1 MTTRPTPDAAPVLAT
16 PQPDPQAATTEP
28 PGSLSPKSPPP
39 TPPPPAPR
47 SKLKRNLIWG
57 GIGLLVL
64 GLLVWAFKPKPFT
77 VEMASVTQGRFERAV
92 QEYGK
97 TRVRDRY
104 IVSTPLAGRLGRVL
118 LKQGDSV
125 ALGDTVALLWPM
137 APALLDERAR
147 AEQAARIGG
156 TSAALARSQ
165 ANVGR
170 ARAAMDQAQVEL
182 KRSEALAQQGFVSPT
197 QNEAGRLALR
207 LRLQE
212 LESARQEENAARH
225 DLEQSQAARQQFAP
239 APLGG
244 VQPSFAVKAPVS
256 GKVLKVLQQSE
267 ANVVPGAGLVELGD
281 PARLEVVVDILTED
295 ATEVRPGAAVEL
307 LNWGGAQ
314 VIAGQ
319 VRWVEPAAFT
329 KVSAL
334 GVEEQRVNVVID
346 ITAPAA
352 QWQAL
357 GDGFKVDVRVLVQ
370 VVDQAVMVPV
380 SALFPIGSRSGVFIV
395 EKGRAHL
402 KEISVQ
408 ARNGVSAWV
417 KEGLTVGTQ
426 VIVYPDSKLKDEAK
440 VKVR

>member
-1 MTTRPTPDAAPVLAT
+1 MAPPEPATPAAPAS
-16 PQPDPQAATTEP
+16 QPA
-28 PGSLSPKSPPP
+28 SKSH
-39 TPPPPAPR
+39 
-47 SKLKRNLIWG
+47 LKRNLILG
-57 GIGLLVL
+57 GVGLL
-64 GLLVWAFKPKPFT
+64 LLAILAWAFYPKPLT
-77 VEMASVTQGRFERAV
+77 VEVAKVTQGKFERAV

-104 IVSTPLAGRLGRVL
+104 TVSAPLAGRVGRVL

-137 APALLDERAR
+137 APALQDERSR
-147 AEQAARIGG
+147 AEQAARIAAMASGLARTQANAG
-156 TSAALARSQ
+156 RAQAALAQ
-165 ANVGR
+165 AD
-170 ARAAMDQAQVEL
+170 AEL
-182 KRSEALAQQGFVSPT
+182 SRSEALAQQGFVSPN
-197 QNEAGRLALR
+197 QNETGRLNSR
-207 LRLQE
+207 LRAQE

-225 DLEQSQAARQQFAP
+225 ELEQAQAARRQFAQ

-244 VQPSFAVKAPVS
+244 LQPSFAVKAPVQ

-267 ANVVPGAGLVELGD
+267 ASVAAGSVLVELGD
-281 PARLEVVVDILTED
+281 PAKLEVVVDILTED
-295 ATEVRPGAAVEL
+295 ATEVRPGAAVQL

-314 VIAGQ
+314 VLTGQ
-319 VRWVEPAAFT
+319 VLWVEPAAFT

-352 QWQAL
+352 LWQSL

-380 SALFPIGSRSGVFIV
+380 SALFPIGSRSGIFVV
-395 EKGRAHL
+395 EGGHAYL
-402 KEISVQ
+402 KEISVE

-417 KEGLTVGTQ
+417 KTGLVVGAQ
-426 VIVYPDSKLKDEAK
+426 VIVYPDSKLKD
-440 VKVR
+440 KVRVRVR